1 MDISHS
7 VLTYKAVAATDTRP
21 AKPARSVDAY
31 TAFCDSADELAVAQ
45 TFAWVQAFKTPGADQ
60 TFGVRMS
67 APKEGDAEATA

>member
-7 VLTYKAVAATDTRP
+7 VLTYKATTATNTRP

-31 TAFCDSADELAVAQ
+31 TAFCDNADELAVAQ

-67 APKEGDAEATA
+67 VHKEDAAEATA